1 MIRVVQVRLR
11 ESGRIYHYKVSENLH
26 LKADDQCVVQ
36 TERGQEYGQVVSDIE
51 HVLEDEFEQPLRQV
65 LRKFTVN
72 DEYQIGKNIRDA
84 DDARAKCR
92 QKIEGHKLP
101 MKLVDV
107 EFSFDRSKIIF
118 YFIADGRV
126 DFRDL
131 VKDLAALFKTRI
143 ELRQIGVRDEAKMV
157 GGIGCCGRSLCCST
171 FLQQFDPIN
180 IKMAKDQRLSLN
192 PNKISGI
199 CGRLLCC
206 LKYEHKC
213 YCDLGKNLCEVGSY
227 VSTSKGKGYV
237 VDLDVLAQLVVISLE
252 DKRMMK
258 LPMDEIKIL
267 KKGTG
272 VVERN
277 NG

>member
-1 MIRVVQVRLR
+1 MIKVAQIRLR
-11 ESGRIYHYKVSENLH
+11 EAGRIYHYKVSSSLH
-26 LKADDQCVVQ
+26 LEANDYCVVQ

-51 HVLEDEFEQPLRQV
+51 HVLEDEFKQPLRQV

-72 DEYQIGKNIRDA
+72 DNYQKDKNTRDSE
-84 DDARAKCR
+84 DARNKCR
-92 QKIEGHKLP
+92 KKIEEHKLP

-131 VKDLAALFKTRI
+131 VKDLASLFKTRI

-213 YCDLGKNLCEVGSY
+213 YCDMSKKMCAVGSY
-227 VSTSKGKGYV
+227 VSTKKGKGYV
-237 VDLDVLAQLVVISLE
+237 VDLDVLAQEVVISME
-252 DKRMMK
+252 DKRMVK
-258 LPMDEIKIL
+258 LPMEEIKIL

-272 VVERN
+272 ERN
-277 NG
+277 KR

>member
-11 ESGRIYHYKVSENLH
+11 KAGRVYHFKVSENLH
-26 LKADDQCVVQ
+26 LETNDYCVVQ
-36 TERGQEYGQVVSDIE
+36 SERGQEYGQVISDIE
-51 HVLEDEFEQPLRQV
+51 HVLEDEFEQPLKQV
-65 LRKFTVN
+65 LRKFTIN
-72 DEYQIGKNIRDA
+72 DRYQIDKNIRDSE
-84 DDARAKCR
+84 DARQKCLK
-92 QKIEGHKLP
+92 KIEEHKLP

-131 VKDLAALFKTRI
+131 VKDLASVFKTRI
-143 ELRQIGVRDEAKMV
+143 ELRQIGVRDEAKRV
-157 GGIGCCGRSLCCST
+157 GGIGCCGRPLCCAT
-171 FLQQFDPIN
+171 FLEQFDPIN

-213 YCDLGKNLCEVGSY
+213 YCEMSKDLCQTGAY
-227 VSTSKGKGYV
+227 VSTKTGNGYV
-237 VDLDVLAQLVVISLE
+237 IDIDVLAQKVVVELDDQRQI
-252 DKRMMK
+252 K
-258 LPMDEIKIL
+258 LPADEITIL
-267 KKGTG
+267 KPGTDETRIG
-272 VVERN
+272 EQ
-277 NG
+277 